1 MTTQTTPDDAKK
13 THIAVAPQLIDAVRE
28 DPEILAKLS
37 RAQLT
42 MVQDKLTRQYLE
54 NPDATVAQ
62 GAAVAETLR
71 KTANLDPK
79 EGRAGPGNGFSIT
92 INIPQTAGAPAA
104 VIEGKA
110 VRVDTATE
118 AADNGSN

>member
-13 THIAVAPQLIDAVRE
+13 THIAVAPQLIDAVRD

-62 GAAVAETLR
+62 GTAVAETLR

-79 EGRAGPGNGFSIT
+79 EGRAGPVGASVVFNFNVSKPPAAIDVTDKGIT
-92 INIPQTAGAPAA
+92 I
-104 VIEGKA
+104 
-110 VRVDTATE
+110 D
-118 AADNGSN
+118 AD